1 MLQGV
6 DNLLELVPNRD
17 PRRGSAYSVFS
28 PENKFRM
35 SKKAGPTA
43 TDNQSSTLECELC
56 RAFCFCNG
64 DSSCGCGGVVVVMVW
79 CG

>member
-1 MLQGV
+1 MLQGA

-17 PRRGSAYSVFS
+17 PRRGSGYSVFS

-43 TDNQSSTLECELC
+43 TDNQSSMFGYEICALY
-56 RAFCFCNG
+56 FF
-64 DSSCGCGGVVVVMVW
+64 
-79 CG
+79 